1 MKKKSAKKVLHI
13 VTVSFVIKHFF
24 GNQFKYLTSTTENRY
39 YLACTPSEELALW
52 QNDYNYQQVPI
63 RITRSI
69 SPLEDI
75 IAIYKLIKFI
85 KQEKI
90 DVVVAHTP
98 KGGLVGMIAAFVC
111 NIHNRIYFRHGIA
124 YETSKGFKKSL
135 LKNIERISGYLA
147 TKVVNVSKGVESFA
161 IKDRLNPL
169 YKNLILKKGTCNG
182 VDAMDRFNPQT
193 YSENSVS
200 NLRNKLNINSEDF
213 VIGYVGRLVHDKGID
228 ELLEAWQNIRVSSN
242 IKLLLVGPFE
252 DKDAISDLTK
262 KRILLDPKVI
272 FTDYVQDSALFF
284 RLMNVFV
291 LATYRE
297 GFPTVSLEASSMEL
311 PVIIT
316 RATGCEE
323 AIIENETG
331 IFVENDAKSIENAVN
346 KYLLDNSL
354 CKKHGI
360 RGRKFVLEYFE
371 QSIIW
376 DTIHN
381 ELGY

>member
-1 MKKKSAKKVLHI
+1 MENNKKVLHVI
-13 VTVSFVIKHFF
+13 TISFVIKHFF
-24 GNQFKYLTSTTENRY
+24 GNQFKYLESKTDNRY

-52 QNDYNYQQVPI
+52 QSEYNYQQVPI
-63 RITRSI
+63 EITRSI
-69 SPLEDI
+69 SPFRDI
-75 IAIYKLIKFI
+75 IAIYQLIRFI

-98 KGGLVGMIAAFVC
+98 KGGLVGMIAAFIC
-111 NIHNRIYFRHGIA
+111 NIHERIYFRHGIA
-124 YETSKGFKKSL
+124 YETSKGLKKML
-135 LKNIERISGYLA
+135 LKNIERVSGYLA

-169 YKNLILKKGTCNG
+169 RKNLILKKGTCNG
-182 VDAMDRFNPQT
+182 IDALTRFNPQT
-193 YSENSVS
+193 YSENAASD
-200 NLRNKLNINSEDF
+200 LKNKLNINDEDF

-228 ELLEAWQNIRVSSN
+228 ELLEAWQKLRVNSN
-242 IKLLLVGPFE
+242 MKLLLVGPFE
-252 DKDAISDLTK
+252 DKDAVSDLTRE
-262 KRILLDPKVI
+262 RILSDPKVI
-272 FTDYVQDSALFF
+272 FTDYVPDSALYF

-331 IFVENDAKSIENAVN
+331 IFVENHAESIENAVN
-346 KYLLDNSL
+346 KYFLDNSL
-354 CKKHGI
+354 CEKHGTT
-360 RGRKFVLEYFE
+360 GRKFVLEYFE

>member
-1 MKKKSAKKVLHI
+1 MGEKKVLHI
-13 VTVSFVIKHFF
+13 ITISFVIKHFF
-24 GNQFKYLTSTTENRY
+24 GNQFNYLTSKTGNRY

-52 QNDYNYQQVPI
+52 QSDYNYQQVPI
-63 RITRSI
+63 EITRSI
-69 SPLEDI
+69 SPLKDI
-75 IAIYKLIKFI
+75 IAIYKLVKFI

-98 KGGLVGMIAAFVC
+98 KGGLVGMIAAFAC

-124 YETSKGFKKSL
+124 YETSNGFKKTL

-147 TKVVNVSKGVESFA
+147 TQVVNVSKGVESFA

-169 YKNLILKKGTCNG
+169 HKNLILKKGTCNG
-182 VDAMDRFNPQT
+182 IDALTRFNPQA
-193 YSENSVS
+193 YSENAASD
-200 NLRNKLNINSEDF
+200 LKNKLNINDEDF

-228 ELLEAWQNIRVSSN
+228 ELLEAWQKLRVN
-242 IKLLLVGPFE
+242 NNMKLLLVGPFE
-252 DKDAISDLTK
+252 DKDAVSDLTRE
-262 KRILLDPKVI
+262 RILSDPKVI
-272 FTDYVQDSALFF
+272 FTDYVPDSALYF

-331 IFVENDAKSIENAVN
+331 IFVENNAESIGNAIN
-346 KYLLDNSL
+346 KYFLDNFL
-354 CKKHGI
+354 CEKHGTT
-360 RGRKFVLEYFE
+360 GRKFVLEYFE

>member
-1 MKKKSAKKVLHI
+1 MKTKKVLHI
-13 VTVSFVIKHFF
+13 ITISFVIKHFF
-24 GNQFKYLTSTTENRY
+24 GNQFNYLTSKTGNRY

-52 QNDYNYQQVPI
+52 QNDYDYYQVPI
-63 RITRSI
+63 EITRSI
-69 SPLEDI
+69 SPFKDI
-75 IAIYKLIKFI
+75 IAIYQLIKFI
-85 KQEKI
+85 KKEKV

-98 KGGLVGMIAAFVC
+98 KGGLVGMIAAFAC
-111 NIHNRIYFRHGIA
+111 NKHNRIYFRHGIA
-124 YETSKGFKKSL
+124 YETSKGLKRTL

-161 IKDRLNPL
+161 IKDELNPL
-169 YKNLILKKGTCNG
+169 HKNLILKKGTCNG
-182 VDAMDRFNPQT
+182 IDAKERFNPGK
-193 YSENSVS
+193 YSEKDVNQ
-200 NLRNKLNINSEDF
+200 LRSSLGITPEDF

-228 ELLEAWQNIRVSSN
+228 ELLEAWQKLRINHNV
-242 IKLLLVGPFE
+242 KLLLVGPFE
-252 DKDAISDLTK
+252 DKDSVSDLTK
-262 KRILLDPKVI
+262 KRILSDPKVI
-272 FTDYVQDSALFF
+272 FTDYVPDSALYF

-331 IFVENDAKSIENAVN
+331 IFVKNNAESIENAIN
-346 KYLLDNSL
+346 KYFLDDSL
-354 CKKHGI
+354 CEKHGTL
-360 RGRKFVLEYFE
+360 GREFVLEYFE